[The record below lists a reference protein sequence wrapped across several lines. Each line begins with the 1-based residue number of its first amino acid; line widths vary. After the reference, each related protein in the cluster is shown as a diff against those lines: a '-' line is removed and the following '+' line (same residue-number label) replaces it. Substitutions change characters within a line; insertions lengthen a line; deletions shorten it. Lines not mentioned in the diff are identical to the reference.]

1 MNYTNSETKKLIEMY
16 IAEPNLDNVS
26 KLSVYFNKPKKSI
39 ISKLVKE
46 GVYVRKG
53 YRTKTGSIPITKLQ
67 IVRDLEDLLDVK
79 LTDLDKAPKSTLM
92 NLRRC
97 IEETI
102 DTDKELRDIRIEMLD
117 AETLKLPHLKL

>member
-102 DTDKELRDIRIEMLD
+102 DTDKELRDIRIEML
-117 AETLKLPHLKL
+117 ESRK